1 MKSNDNHFEAAN
13 IKLPFPP
20 TDMKAEFEMEVYAR
34 FMRHLR
40 AVPSSRP
47 AICILAATQYVADM
61 MDIEDSLVAN
71 TLVDLGL
78 RAPRLAFPDAYLE
91 FIDNI
96 MMRDIHEIGFISPAL
111 KELRAHWQAT
121 GEDKFAAFKRCYP
134 TLAEGMFTP
143 AH

>member
-1 MKSNDNHFEAAN
+1 MKSNDNRFEATN

-40 AVPSSRP
+40 VVPSSRP
-47 AICILAATQYVADM
+47 EICILTATQYVADM

-78 RAPRLAFPDAYLE
+78 RAPRLGFPDAYLE

-111 KELRAHWQAT
+111 KELRDHWQAT

-134 TLAEGMFTP
+134 TLATGIFTP

>member
-1 MKSNDNHFEAAN
+1 MKSNDNNFEGLN

-40 AVPSSRP
+40 TVPSSRP
-47 AICILAATQYVADM
+47 DICILAATQYVADM
-61 MDIEDSLVAN
+61 MDIQDALVAN

-78 RAPRLAFPDAYLE
+78 RAPRMAFPESYLE
-91 FIDNI
+91 FIDKL

-111 KELRAHWQAT
+111 KELSEHWRAT

-134 TLAEGMFTP
+134 SLAEGMFVP

>member
-1 MKSNDNHFEAAN
+1 MKSNDNNFEGLN

-20 TDMKAEFEMEVYAR
+20 TDMKAEFEMEVYVR
-34 FMRHLR
+34 FMRQLR
-40 AVPSSRP
+40 VVPSSRP
-47 AICILAATQYVADM
+47 EICILAAIQYVADM
-61 MDIEDSLVAN
+61 MDIEDALVAN

-78 RAPRLAFPDAYLE
+78 RAPRMAFPEAYLE
-91 FIDNI
+91 FLDKI

-111 KELRAHWQAT
+111 KELKSHWGAI

-134 TLAEGMFTP
+134 SLSEGIFVP

>member
-1 MKSNDNHFEAAN
+1 MKSNDNNFEGTN
-13 IKLPFPP
+13 ILLPFPP
-20 TDMKAEFEMEVYAR
+20 TDMKAEFEMEIYAR

-40 AVPSSRP
+40 NVPSSRP
-47 AICILAATQYVADM
+47 EIRILAATQFVADM

-78 RAPRLAFPDAYLE
+78 RAPRLAFPEAYLE

-96 MMRDIHEIGFISPAL
+96 MMRDIHEIGFISQAL
-111 KELRAHWQAT
+111 KDLRGHWQET

-134 TLAEGMFTP
+134 TLAEGMFAP
-143 AH
+143 A